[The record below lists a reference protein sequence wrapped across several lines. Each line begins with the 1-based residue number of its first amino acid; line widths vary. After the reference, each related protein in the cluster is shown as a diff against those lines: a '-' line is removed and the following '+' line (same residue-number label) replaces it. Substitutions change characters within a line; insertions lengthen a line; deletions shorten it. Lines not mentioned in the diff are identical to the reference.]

1 MDTAPAYASVDTEY
15 SKPNSV
21 KRQRKHIG
29 IDREIDKEQRKINNN
44 NNDSP
49 TARNN
54 KQQHT
59 NQHHNNR
66 YPKDNNTATIARR
79 RSPSVADVPP
89 EYRQHHQGVTAV
101 KMADDAMSLT
111 EQERVRLEQEKAE
124 RRAAKRNCCMKM
136 LKFLFSNIG
145 LSAMVVLYTVAGGF
159 IFEHLE
165 KVTWS
170 VLFFFILFPL
180 LWGLMYDDKRLH
192 VARSYTSSA
201 HRSFSVMS
209 SFTLSSH
216 FLFGLPLFL
225 LLRTFISIVLLPT

>member
-1 MDTAPAYASVDTEY
+1 MIYTYNKYFHHSLHWRLCCCSCQILFLFSDTLMYESDPYMDTAPAYASVDTEY

-21 KRQRKHIG
+21 KRLRKHIG

-44 NNDSP
+44 NNDIP
-49 TARNN
+49 TAQNN
-54 KQQHT
+54 KQQHFKQ
-59 NQHHNNR
+59 QHNHK
-66 YPKDNNTATIARR
+66 YPGDNITATIARR
-79 RSPSVADVPP
+79 RSPSVTDVPP

-165 KVTWS
+165 KVT
-170 VLFFFILFPL
+170 
-180 LWGLMYDDKRLH
+180 
-192 VARSYTSSA
+192 
-201 HRSFSVMS
+201 
-209 SFTLSSH
+209 
-216 FLFGLPLFL
+216 
-225 LLRTFISIVLLPT
+225 